1 MQSKQPKI
9 RFKGFAGDWEKCAFK
24 ELYKFASEGGTP
36 NTSEKTY
43 YENGNIPF
51 VKIEDTE
58 EKYITQVKT
67 FITQEGINNSSAWLI
82 PAGNI
87 IFTNG
92 ATVGNV
98 AINSISVST
107 KQGILGKIFIVSI
120 SNVFPGKASYKTA
133 TFGFSC

>member
-9 RFKGFAGDWEKCAFK
+9 RFKGFAGDWKKCSFK

-36 NTSEKTY
+36 NTRQKVY

-67 FITQEGINNSSAWLI
+67 FITQE
-82 PAGNI
+82 
-87 IFTNG
+87 
-92 ATVGNV
+92 
-98 AINSISVST
+98 
-107 KQGILGKIFIVSI
+107 KQLD
-120 SNVFPGKASYKTA
+120 
-133 TFGFSC
+133 